1 MPDDSLI
8 ILEPAIAD
16 NSSAKLVLQKYIK
29 EMDTEGRYACYN
41 INILSIKCLAL
52 PIGNET
58 STAYYQTPAQTS
70 TRIWK
75 KNISSATSSQQISDK
90 NSASK

>member
-1 MPDDSLI
+1 MSNLQYFPSPHQILELYCCSAMPDDSLI

-70 TRIWK
+70 TRI
-75 KNISSATSSQQISDK
+75 
-90 NSASK
+90 